1 MKRTERHHLK
11 GNPVAETLATLQTT
25 LRTRNRAVAATVG
38 VVVTAIVI
46 SVSIFGWQRWRIVQA
61 SDLLAEAMSIV
72 DAEVVS
78 PDTEPTTPEDV
89 EDASPPVFVQPL
101 GTYPSVAAKLESA
114 LPYLLAVAEGYP
126 ALQSGVAARY
136 QAAVALTILGR
147 PSDANDEYEKVITLA
162 GDLIYGR
169 MARLGLAEAH
179 LQVGAYADAIG
190 LLEQEAVAVD
200 SGVPVDAV
208 LMRLGHA
215 YRLAD
220 QPNDALVAFTRVV
233 EEFPSS
239 VYSPDARSEIDS
251 LRIVGSG
258 SAASGP

>member
-1 MKRTERHHLK
+1 M
-11 GNPVAETLATLQTT
+11 
-25 LRTRNRAVAATVG
+25 
-38 VVVTAIVI
+38 
-46 SVSIFGWQRWRIVQA
+46 
-61 SDLLAEAMSIV
+61 
-72 DAEVVS
+72 
-78 PDTEPTTPEDV
+78 
-89 EDASPPVFVQPL
+89 FVQPL

-136 QAAVALTILGR
+136 QAAVSLTILGR
-147 PSDANDEYEKVITLA
+147 PSEANDEYEKVITFA